1 MYYKL
6 FQIAIFILMSVIS
19 YYIVPELKK
28 ILQKISKN
36 EDGTANKDALFWT
49 NLAIK
54 VIEKMKGSGNGA
66 LKKEAVVEYIKKLN
80 IPITDEELSSL
91 IDLVV
96 GYYNTSGWEKDIL
109 DDLTGGK

>member
-6 FQIAIFILMSVIS
+6 FQIAIFILMSEIS
-19 YYIVPELKK
+19 YYIIPELKNF
-28 ILQKISKN
+28 LQKISKN
-36 EDGTANKDALFWT
+36 PDGTVNKDVVFWT
-49 NLAIK
+49 NIAIK
-54 VIEKMKGSGNGA
+54 VIEQIKGSGNGA

-109 DDLTGGK
+109 DELTGGK